1 MAQLSKNEVSYNKCL
16 TFGVKEPPV
25 SQCELTIRLYLLLQ
39 VSNAMRLLLVF
50 FILLNEGNQNVFH

>member
-50 FILLNEGNQNVFH
+50 FLFS